1 VSHRFSTSCTRG
13 RHRRLRR
20 GSTTRIVA
28 AIVVCIGVSGGI
40 LFATFV
46 PALAEGSANLF
57 PGNPAPICDTNAAG
71 GSCRANIEW
80 RTSSYGPTGGT
91 TIPRRDLFYVY
102 MTAGQVLL
110 MGSSAVGVTSGSTE
124 GDIVVYDPGIITAYD
139 ESPLPALV
147 TAGPGTNGFS
157 CDSQRTA
164 SGIAAQGQLTTR
176 TEELAGPQPV
186 SGGGNPTGYVPCW
199 YTAPVTGL
207 YNVAFFGPD
216 GANTDVDGTVGADI
230 GLTDASDT
238 SAAQGSSVAA
248 WDVTV
253 RDSLTTTTDDN
264 GRVFLY
270 AYDAFTGGNGLPLN
284 STLYVT
290 TLDGFVYKTDLRG
303 LDPDGFMLYAN
314 DDGFLNPDGT
324 ILDHDVEGT
333 TDSGQITALA
343 GGTNFAP
350 PQYPISFTPL
360 DPATR
365 AALGI
370 PSSATLANVSGLS
383 FAGTVSANTSLVN
396 EGGTFSFT
404 STGAANYQ
412 IVISQSGTD
421 FDPTLATN
429 RVIRGVAVA
438 GANTVHWDGKDN
450 TGTAFPVGSGYP
462 IQVEMQSGS
471 YHFPLLDAEN
481 STLGGPTLTLENPP
495 GGVCA
500 FANTSCTTA
509 FYDDRGYHSTG
520 PGGGDVGTV
529 GSVLC
534 GVDPPTVDHSD
545 PVTGFDS
552 SGTQR
557 AYGQNTGGNANVP
570 CQDGGT
576 GSFGD
581 VKGLDLWTYYPGNSE
596 ETTVN
601 IVAPAPALSITESAS
616 VTDVNKDGK
625 VDVGD
630 AISWSFVVTNTGNVV
645 LTSVGVDDPTA
656 GAVSCPDSTLAPGA
670 SETCTAPA
678 VHTVTEAD
686 VETGGVSNSAT
697 AFGTSPVG
705 SVITSLPASTTVRV
719 PGPMPS
725 KPPTTTTVK
734 PTSLAFTGLDVG
746 PLLDSG
752 LVLGGSGLAV
762 IIVGRRR
769 RIRAR

>member
-1 VSHRFSTSCTRG
+1 M
-13 RHRRLRR
+13 
-20 GSTTRIVA
+20 
-28 AIVVCIGVSGGI
+28 
-40 LFATFV
+40 ATFV

-57 PGNPAPICDTNAAG
+57 PGSPAPICTTNAAG

-147 TAGPGTNGFS
+147 TSGPGANGFS

-164 SGIAAQGQLTTR
+164 SGIAAQGQLSTR
-176 TEELAGPQPV
+176 TQELAGPQAV
-186 SGGGNPTGYVPCW
+186 TGGGNPTGYVPCW
-199 YTAPVTGL
+199 YTAAVSGL

-216 GANTDVDGTVGADI
+216 GANTDVDGTIGADI
-230 GLTDASDT
+230 GLTEASDT

-248 WDVTV
+248 WDMTV
-253 RDSLTTTTDDN
+253 RDSPTTTTDDN

-324 ILDHDVEGT
+324 ILDHNVEGT
-333 TDSGQITALA
+333 TDSGQLTALA

-360 DPATR
+360 AP
-365 AALGI
+365 
-370 PSSATLANVSGLS
+370 ATLAALHIPSTATLADLSGLS

-396 EGGTFSFT
+396 QGGTFSFT

-412 IVISQSGTD
+412 IVISQNGTN

-438 GANTVHWDGKDN
+438 GANSVHWDGSDN

-500 FANTSCTTA
+500 FSNTSCTTA
-509 FYDDRGYHSTG
+509 FYDDRGYHSSG
-520 PGGGDVGTV
+520 QGGGDVGTV
-529 GSVLC
+529 DSVLC
-534 GVDPPTVDHSD
+534 GVDPPTIANSN

-552 SGTQR
+552 SGDQR

-601 IVAPAPALSITESAS
+601 IVAPAPGISITESAS

-630 AISWSFVVTNTGNVV
+630 TIVWSFLVTNTGNVP

-656 GAVSCPDSTLAPGA
+656 GAVTCPDSMLAPGA
-670 SETCTAPA
+670 SETCTADT
-678 VHTVTEAD
+678 VHTVTQAD

-697 AFGTSPVG
+697 AFGTPPAG
-705 SVITSLPASTTVRV
+705 SVITSPPSSTTVRV
-719 PGPMPS
+719 PGPIPS
-725 KPPTTTTVK
+725 RPPTTTRVT
-734 PTSLAFTGLDVG
+734 PTSLAFTGIDAG

-752 LVLGGSGLAV
+752 LVLGASGLAL
-762 IIVGRRR
+762 IILGRRR
-769 RIRAR
+769 RTRARW